1 MRKILIIEDEEN
13 LSRFIELELQYEGFS
28 VGTAYDGRSGLE
40 KALNEKWDMILLD
53 LMLPGLNGI
62 EVCRRIRQTKH
73 TPIIMLTARTS
84 VLDRVSG
91 LDSGADDYITKPLAI
106 EELLAR
112 MRALFR
118 RMDQQTEKIA
128 DSLLNHKN
136 IEVNTESQ
144 TVKRDGEI
152 IALTKREYELLTV
165 LLRNMNRVMTR
176 DLLLD
181 LVWGYDSA
189 VETNIVDVYVR
200 YLRNK
205 LDMPGQESIIQTVR
219 GTGYVIRKAEG

>member
-1 MRKILIIEDEEN
+1 MRKVLIIEDEEN
-13 LSRFIELELQYEGFS
+13 LARFIELELKYEGFDVS
-28 VGTAYDGRSGLE
+28 VVHDGRSGLD
-40 KALNEKWDMILLD
+40 KAMNEEWDLILLD

-62 EVCRRIRQTKH
+62 EVCRRIRNNKD
-73 TPIIMLTARTS
+73 TPIIILTARTS

-118 RMDQQTEKIA
+118 RMERQSEKKKMPP
-128 DSLLNHKN
+128 LLVYED
-136 IEVNTESQ
+136 IEVNTEAQ
-144 TVKRDGEI
+144 IVKRAGETVT
-152 IALTKREYELLTV
+152 LTKREYDLLV
-165 LLRNMNRVMTR
+165 ALMQNINRVMTR

-189 VETNIVDVYVR
+189 VETNIVDVYIR

-205 LDMPGQESIIQTVR
+205 LDVPGKESFIQTVR
-219 GTGYVIRKAEG
+219 GTGYVIRKK

>member
-1 MRKILIIEDEEN
+1 LIIEDEEN

-40 KALNEKWDMILLD
+40 KALNEEWDMILLD

>member
-40 KALNEKWDMILLD
+40 KALNEEWDMILLD

-200 YLRNK
+200 YLCNK

>member
-40 KALNEKWDMILLD
+40 KALNEAWDMILLD

-219 GTGYVIRKAEG
+219 GTGYVIRKTEG

>member
-40 KALNEKWDMILLD
+40 KALNEEWDMILLD

-128 DSLLNHKN
+128 DSLLKHKN